1 MTLKS
6 EEMRFALPRLRTAFW
21 GLALAVALMV
31 VPQTIHAQV
40 ICAAQGGAPTA
51 SSVGIDGTSCGV
63 SAGNTSDGNS
73 SFGFASGASAVGAD
87 NSAFGVGT
95 GAYVGE
101 GNSAFGAR
109 AGGTRSIFL
118 GSNLGSFNSAIG
130 FESGGG
136 VTGDANTALGARAGQ
151 DVTGSNNLANG
162 ANAGQNVTG
171 SNNVAIG
178 AGAGQ
183 NINASN
189 TVAIGGNSQATAAG
203 SVALGQG
210 SIASQVNTV
219 SVGTAGNERK
229 IVNVA
234 AGNIAVGSTDVV
246 IGDQLFT
253 ANQRVA
259 AAFGGGAGL
268 DANGQLVAP
277 SYSIQGTNFSNVG
290 GAIAAINTGG
300 TKYYQ
305 SNSAGP
311 AASATGADAI
321 AMGSGATATHA
332 NSIAIGSGSATSAA
346 NTVAVGSAGNERRIT
361 NVAAGISPTDAV
373 NMSQISGITSG
384 IQNQITG
391 IQNQVNDNRWEAR
404 GGIALA
410 LAAGGLHFDT
420 RPGKLSVAGAYG
432 NFKGVS
438 GLAFGMGYAA
448 NDRVRFNATV
458 SGSPDQGSMGGVVGG
473 SFTLN

>member
-1 MTLKS
+1 MALKS
-6 EEMRFALPRLRTAFW
+6 KAMHSALARFCIALW
-21 GLALAVALMV
+21 GATLAVALMV
-31 VPQTIHAQV
+31 APQASHAQV
-40 ICAAQGGAPTA
+40 TCAAEGGGATSA
-51 SSVGIDGTSCGV
+51 VAGTDGTSCGRN
-63 SAGNTSDGNS
+63 AGNTSDRS
-73 SFGFASGASAVGAD
+73 TSFGFASGAVAVGAD
-87 NSAFGVGT
+87 NSAFGTGT
-95 GAYVGE
+95 GAYIGTS
-101 GNSAFGAR
+101 NSSFGAR
-109 AGGTRSIFL
+109 AGGILNIF
-118 GSNLGSFNSAIG
+118 GFNIGSFNTAIG
-130 FESGGG
+130 AESGAS
-136 VTGDANTALGARAGQ
+136 VTGDANTALGASAGQ
-151 DVTGSNNLANG
+151 AVTGSFNLANG

-178 AGAGQ
+178 AAAGQ
-183 NINASN
+183 NIIASN
-189 TVAIGGNSQATAAG
+189 TVAIGGNSQASATG

-210 SIASQVNTV
+210 SIANQVNTV
-219 SVGTAGNERK
+219 SVGTAGAERR

-246 IGDQLFT
+246 NGDQLFT

-268 DANGQLVAP
+268 DANGQLAAP
-277 SYSIQGTNFSNVG
+277 TYSIQGTNFNDVG
-290 GAIAAINTGG
+290 GAIAAVNTGG

-311 AASATGADAI
+311 AASATGANAI

-332 NSIAIGSGSATSAA
+332 NSVAIGSGSSTSAA
-346 NTVAVGSAGNERRIT
+346 NTVAVGAAGNERRIT

-384 IQNQITG
+384 MQTQI
-391 IQNQVNDNRWEAR
+391 NDNRWEAR

-432 NFKGVS
+432 NFKGAS
-438 GLAFGMGYAA
+438 GLAFGVGYAA
-448 NDRVRFNATV
+448 TDRVRFNATV

-473 SFTLN
+473 SLTLN

>member
-1 MTLKS
+1 MTLKC
-6 EEMRFALPRLRTAFW
+6 ERIRFAGARLRTAFW
-21 GLALAVALMV
+21 AAALAVALMV
-31 VPQTIHAQV
+31 VPQASYAQV
-40 ICAAQGGAPTA
+40 ICADQGGGATA
-51 SSVGIDGTSCGV
+51 ASVGTDGTSCGRN
-63 SAGNTSDGNS
+63 AGNISDRTT

-95 GAYVGE
+95 GAYIGE

-109 AGGTRSIFL
+109 AGGIRSLL
-118 GSNLGSFNSAIG
+118 GANLGSFNSAVG

-151 DVTGSNNLANG
+151 DVIGSNNLANG

-178 AGAGQ
+178 TGAGQ

-189 TVAIGGNSQATAAG
+189 TVAIGGNSQASATG

-210 SIASQVNTV
+210 SIANQANTV
-219 SVGTAGNERK
+219 SVGTIGNERR

-234 AGNIAVGSTDVV
+234 AGTIAVGSTDV
-246 IGDQLFT
+246 INGDQLFT

-268 DANGQLVAP
+268 DANGQLAAP
-277 SYSIQGTNFSNVG
+277 TYSIQGTNFNNVG
-290 GAIAAINTGG
+290 GAIAAVNTGG

-311 AASATGADAI
+311 AASATGANAI

-332 NSIAIGSGSATSAA
+332 NSVAIGSGSSTSAA
-346 NTVAVGSAGNERRIT
+346 NTVSVGAAGNERRIT

-384 IQNQITG
+384 IQNQI
-391 IQNQVNDNRWEAR
+391 NDNRWEAR

-432 NFKGVS
+432 NFKGAS

-448 NDRVRFNATV
+448 TDRVRFNATV